1 MVNSASLDHSMWFHE
16 PFRADE
22 WLLFDMQ
29 VGIPVVFTFLTL
41 NPLFFFFWQSPR
53 MISNRGFANGYIYNR
68 EGRLVVSIAQ
78 EGLIRMKPAAEAQ
91 SIPTMTSTPPAKL

>member
-41 NPLFFFFWQSPR
+41 NPLFFFF
-53 MISNRGFANGYIYNR
+53 F
-68 EGRLVVSIAQ
+68 GRAH
-78 EGLIRMKPAAEAQ
+78 A
-91 SIPTMTSTPPAKL
+91 

>member
-1 MVNSASLDHSMWFHE
+1 
-16 PFRADE
+16 
-22 WLLFDMQ
+22 
-29 VGIPVVFTFLTL
+29 
-41 NPLFFFFWQSPR
+41 